1 MDIDI
6 LMEFFDKIK
15 KEIQDDLKLDRIS
28 LLDKQLTLPAIKH
41 KWVSR
46 LIEQKRSK
54 NILQK
59 KRKSLKEEVL
69 KTLADNNIPMNI
81 PKASL
86 DKKVESS
93 DIIKKIDQE
102 IQDTDLIID
111 YLEKVESICRS
122 MTFDI
127 KNAVELEKLE
137 TT

>member
-102 IQDTDLIID
+102 IQDTELIID

>member
-86 DKKVESS
+86 DKKVESF